1 VGGECLD
8 RLVPP
13 EDSSSAM
20 MSSILFKVLRA
31 VRRLR

>member
-1 VGGECLD
+1 MGGECLD

-13 EDSSSAM
+13 EDSSAM